1 VVSDTCYYAYCLHV
15 RDGPQPP
22 LFYGGKLFQQ
32 FVVDAWANCEQRKL
46 NWARTHQYTL
56 RSELY
61 QELQDAAV
69 HNRHNGEDIGPLGR
83 KLILPSSHVGSP
95 RFMTQLFQDAIAICR
110 HFYKPDLFLT
120 MTANPKWPEIIYS
133 LFPRQTATDH
143 PDIVSQIFEQKK
155 KALLKLIDNGFF
167 GTTIMSE

>member
-1 VVSDTCYYAYCLHV
+1 MSDRCYYAYHLHV

-32 FVVDAWANCEQRKL
+32 FVVDAWANYEQKKL
-46 NWARTHQYTL
+46 NWARTHQHTL

-69 HNRHNGEDIGPLGR
+69 HDRHNREDIGSLGR

-95 RFMTQLFQDAIAICR
+95 S
-110 HFYKPDLFLT
+110 
-120 MTANPKWPEIIYS
+120 IIKG
-133 LFPRQTATDH
+133 H
-143 PDIVSQIFEQKK
+143 
-155 KALLKLIDNGFF
+155 LLGL
-167 GTTIMSE
+167 